1 MNSCEVYRKR
11 SLLLPL
17 NIAFVNYGLK
27 SKRRMNLCF
36 RVGLWLAYCYLV
48 STVYWFLCQTEASG
62 FKTRHKHSFKMRPPI
77 GDVTVA
83 TSVFYAQPV
92 LSIYFWGQAQMAI
105 RETVLV
111 FAPAGF
117 SFQPWGAV
125 CQKSDQWRHLH
136 QNPLYSIY
144 KLARVVKPSNFKL
157 TCPNT
162 MSYGLNFTKTVWWAW
177 TSPQPSLVGRVWSE
191 YEKVER
197 KLPDGIQHI
206 HFSHRRWQYGTNSQM
221 ANSSHKLCQAQMLLL
236 NESIQSS
243 SFILHCFTEITAIFM

>member
-92 LSIYFWGQAQMAI
+92 LSIYFRGQAQMAI

-157 TCPNT
+157 TCPDT

-206 HFSHRRWQYGTNSQM
+206 HFSHRR
-221 ANSSHKLCQAQMLLL
+221 
-236 NESIQSS
+236 
-243 SFILHCFTEITAIFM
+243 